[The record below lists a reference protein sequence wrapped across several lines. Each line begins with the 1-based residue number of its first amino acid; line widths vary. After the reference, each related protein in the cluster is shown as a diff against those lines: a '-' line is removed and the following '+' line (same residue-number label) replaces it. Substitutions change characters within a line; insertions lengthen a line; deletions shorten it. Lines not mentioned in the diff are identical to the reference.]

1 MDVLLVDA
9 GILGGPLTEPDV
21 TRQEVA
27 AAGGADVEALA
38 EARDRSAAIEA
49 MSRGVAEVVLGLHAK
64 GCFDAIGALGG
75 TGGTALAT
83 HAMQRLPIGVPK
95 LMVSTAASGDTQ
107 RYFGP
112 VDVTMMYSVVDIA
125 GLNSILT
132 GILGNAAGALVGMA
146 TRPAFPPGEGKP
158 LIVASMFGVT
168 TPCVTVARERLEELG
183 YEVLVFHQV
192 GLGGQSLEEVVKAGG
207 VAGVLDVTR
216 AGWSTRSGAASGPKA
231 PSGSRPPAA
240 SASRR
245 SSRSAGSTS
254 SRSARRSRCPP
265 GSPAGRSTSTTTCL
279 PRRGPRRRRVGR
291 SRLSSRA
298 S

>member
-1 MDVLLVDA
+1 MTPERQPTVLLVGTLDTKGKEYAYLRERIRERGVDVLLVDA

-64 GCFDAIGALGG
+64 NRFDAIGALGG

-83 HAMQRLPIGVPK
+83 HAMQRLPIGLPK

-146 TRPAFPPGEGKP
+146 TRPASPPGEGKP
-158 LIVASMFGVT
+158 LIVASSHRGVES
-168 TPCVTVARERLEELG
+168 PIVGCV
-183 YEVLVFHQV
+183 
-192 GLGGQSLEEVVKAGG
+192 G
-207 VAGVLDVTR
+207 VASICFGMARFAHLARKIIRISNVF
-216 AGWSTRSGAASGPKA
+216 ASGCD
-231 PSGSRPPAA
+231 S
-240 SASRR
+240 
-245 SSRSAGSTS
+245 
-254 SRSARRSRCPP
+254 
-265 GSPAGRSTSTTTCL
+265 
-279 PRRGPRRRRVGR
+279 
-291 SRLSSRA
+291 
-298 S
+298 